1 MLAFRYVARDTRVH
15 RLHPLAKMVWAAS
28 VVVAGLL
35 FDNPVYVA
43 ALLGTLLLVAVTA
56 QVTRSWLSAMRPAVW
71 LGASVVLINAVVSQ
85 HGAHVLAT
93 APFSLPILGAPAI
106 HLEAL
111 AYGGGMALKLLV
123 ALGAFAMLN
132 LTLHPDDMMDNLLR
146 LRLPYRSVL
155 VASLSTRFVPCIL
168 EDAGRIRDAYLTRG
182 MELKARCWPKRV
194 ANGGRLLVPLLANSL
209 DRAVQVAEA
218 MESRAFGVGGRR
230 SFYRQRGLTGRDA
243 AALACAGLFGLLGVG
258 THVLGYDEY
267 QFYPTIQPI
276 SLSPADALIMLVV
289 LSVTAGMM
297 LAARAGEATGD

>member
-1 MLAFRYVARDTRVH
+1 
-15 RLHPLAKMVWAAS
+15 MVWAAG

-43 ALLGTLLLVAVTA
+43 ALLGTLLLVAVKA
-56 QVTRSWLSAMRPAVW
+56 GVIRSWLSAMRPAVW

-93 APFSLPILGAPAI
+93 APFSLPMLGTPAI

-123 ALGAFAMLN
+123 ALGAFAILN

-168 EDAGRIRDAYLTRG
+168 EDAGRIRDAYQTRG
-182 MELKARCWPKRV
+182 LELGAGCWLKRV

-218 MESRAFGVGGRR
+218 MESRAFGLRGRR
-230 SFYRQRGLTGRDA
+230 SFYRQRGLGGRDA
-243 AALACAGLFGLLGVG
+243 GALLCAVALGLLGVVI
-258 THVLGYDEY
+258 HVLGYDEY
-267 QFYPTIQPI
+267 QFYPTMQPI
-276 SLSPADALIMLVV
+276 SLNPVDGLLMLV
-289 LSVTAGMM
+289 LFCVTAGMM
-297 LAARAGEATGD
+297 LAAPANEATGA